1 MLLREQEINEVK
13 NETKRKLNMLDDE
26 INNIL
31 GKFNVDLAIL
41 RLKCELFEKPCEYNS
56 IKKERKL
63 RILAKE
69 RINEIK
75 RLREEVKNNEDK
87 LLDDETKII
96 KLSTDLRYEKHSL
109 LDRVAVLESKLIKL
123 EISPELID
131 RIKNWVLSS

>member
-1 MLLREQEINEVK
+1 MRKQEINEIK

>member
-1 MLLREQEINEVK
+1 MEEQEINEIK
-13 NETKRKLNMLDDE
+13 NETKRKLNMLDGE

-75 RLREEVKNNEDK
+75 RLKEEVKNNEDK
-87 LLDDETKII
+87 LLDDEIKII
-96 KLSTDLRYEKHSL
+96 KLSTDLRYGKHSL
-109 LDRVAVLESKLIKL
+109 LDRVAVLESKFKKL
-123 EISPELID
+123 EIPHELID

>member
-1 MLLREQEINEVK
+1 
-13 NETKRKLNMLDDE
+13 MLDDE